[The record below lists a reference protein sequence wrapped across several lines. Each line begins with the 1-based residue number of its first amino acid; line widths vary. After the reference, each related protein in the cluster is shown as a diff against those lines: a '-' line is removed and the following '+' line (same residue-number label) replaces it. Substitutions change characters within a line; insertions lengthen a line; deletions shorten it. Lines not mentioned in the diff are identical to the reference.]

1 MRRKKKIL
9 QVLLIVFIAIQFIQP
24 ARNVSGQRLSTDL
37 TKTVAVPDKVL
48 GILQKSCYDCH
59 SNNTKYPWYAGIQP
73 AAWLMASH
81 IKEGKANLNF
91 SEFGAYSNRKQ
102 QSKLQAIANSIKDKT
117 MPLWSY
123 SMIHKDTVLSQQNKA
138 LLLDWIQ
145 KTKDSIALKK

>member
-123 SMIHKDTVLSQQNKA
+123 SMIHKDAVLSQQNKA

>member
-91 SEFGAYSNRKQ
+91 SEFEAYSNRKQ